1 MAAPPES
8 PTSHVMQRSEQT
20 ERGFIKSCYDVRFFD
35 PRVINFRKYKKT
47 SPYVVARCLT
57 PDADKCSWMP
67 LFACFANIDGAI
79 TYARDGFFDK
89 SCSACEYR
97 AALGKMKC
105 RCDRTTTADRLDL
118 SAHVAALACTMG
130 TIHLFLVRH
139 GESVDN
145 VAKLYAGSRDSPLTS
160 HGVLQARRLGAHLA
174 SRTASASAGITHI
187 FSSTLRRAYT
197 TAAAVREAVAP
208 SHHSSVARDIEVVR
222 LSDLREKHFGTGEG
236 QKFGGTT
243 ASGAAR
249 PRHDGAEDL
258 DAMRMRAKRFV
269 DGYLAPIFA
278 CVDAEPGGA
287 AESIVI
293 VAHGIILG
301 VLSSVL
307 CSPGL
312 FVAVDP
318 DSESQRP
325 WSWSNT
331 GFVEIRIM
339 SMPVDPDLAR
349 ASQDALPTVRWP
361 RLSLQTVAVNC
372 TEHLAGLKKTRGG
385 IGSAKFDEKQKT
397 IISFFAPASKRKN

>member
-1 MAAPPES
+1 
-8 PTSHVMQRSEQT
+8 
-20 ERGFIKSCYDVRFFD
+20 
-35 PRVINFRKYKKT
+35 
-47 SPYVVARCLT
+47 
-57 PDADKCSWMP
+57 
-67 LFACFANIDGAI
+67 
-79 TYARDGFFDK
+79 
-89 SCSACEYR
+89 
-97 AALGKMKC
+97 
-105 RCDRTTTADRLDL
+105 
-118 SAHVAALACTMG
+118 MG
-130 TIHLFLVRH
+130 TVHLFLVRH

-174 SRTASASAGITHI
+174 TRTSSASAGITHI
-187 FSSTLRRAYT
+187 FSSTLRRAST
-197 TAAAVREAVAP
+197 TAAAVREAVAS
-208 SHHSSVARDIEVVR
+208 SHHSSAARDVEVVR

-243 ASGAAR
+243 ASGIVAR

-258 DAMRMRAKRFV
+258 DAMRARAKRFV

-278 CVDAEPGGA
+278 CIDAEPGGA

-307 CSPGL
+307 CGPGL
-312 FVAVDP
+312 FAAVEP
-318 DSESQRP
+318 DWESQRP

-331 GFVEIRIM
+331 GFVEIRVT
-339 SMPVDPDLAR
+339 SMPVDPDHAR
-349 ASQDALPTVRWP
+349 ASHDALPTVRWP
-361 RLSLQTVAVNC
+361 CLSLQTVAVNC

-397 IISFFAPASKRKN
+397 IISFFAPASRKRKG

>member
-1 MAAPPES
+1 
-8 PTSHVMQRSEQT
+8 
-20 ERGFIKSCYDVRFFD
+20 
-35 PRVINFRKYKKT
+35 
-47 SPYVVARCLT
+47 
-57 PDADKCSWMP
+57 
-67 LFACFANIDGAI
+67 
-79 TYARDGFFDK
+79 
-89 SCSACEYR
+89 
-97 AALGKMKC
+97 
-105 RCDRTTTADRLDL
+105 
-118 SAHVAALACTMG
+118 MG

-174 SRTASASAGITHI
+174 TRTASASAGITHI
-187 FSSTLRRAYT
+187 FSSTLRRAST
-197 TAAAVREAVAP
+197 TAAAVREAVAS
-208 SHHSSVARDIEVVR
+208 SHHSAARDIEVVR

-278 CVDAEPGGA
+278 CVEAEPGGA

-312 FVAVDP
+312 FAAVDP

-331 GFVEIRIM
+331 GFVEIRIT
-339 SMPVDPDLAR
+339 SMPVASDLAR
-349 ASQDALPTVRWP
+349 ASLDALPAVRWP
-361 RLSLQTVAVNC
+361 HLSLQTVAVNC

-397 IISFFAPASKRKN
+397 IISFFAPAFKKRKN